1 LASDE
6 AFWQLKGIAMNQKE
20 DLTMAVFIWSGAQS
34 KAVHHVTAI
43 LHSIFPR
50 RTVSSL
56 FTKNVLGTRPGLFR
70 RQYVSAT
77 AEADLAAL

>member
-1 LASDE
+1 
-6 AFWQLKGIAMNQKE
+6 M
-20 DLTMAVFIWSGAQS
+20 
-34 KAVHHVTAI
+34 HHVIAI

-50 RTVSSL
+50 RTVLSL

-77 AEADLAAL
+77 AEADFAAL